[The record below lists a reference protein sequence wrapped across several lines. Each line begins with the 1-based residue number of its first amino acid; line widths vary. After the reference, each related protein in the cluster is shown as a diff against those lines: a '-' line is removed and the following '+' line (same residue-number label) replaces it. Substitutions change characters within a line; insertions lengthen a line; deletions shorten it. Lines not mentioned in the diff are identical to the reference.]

1 MVAPELTFPCFTMC
15 ITLSLP
21 LFLSAQSWYIAWH
34 PCPPFPLTYPK
45 IVSAKVMKVMV
56 ASRANLQSHPPF
68 TVPTVTAWHSAR
80 SFSLIIFF
88 ISSLRRP
95 QFHLSTHQPPDPG
108 RSTSGFRLTGS
119 LYTIPVPTKVWPDRR
134 QQQPALWH
142 HSRLLSHNIQVI
154 LTLAGFWKAPA
165 YAIDTPGLC
174 KVVPS

>member
-1 MVAPELTFPCFTMC
+1 MVVPELTFPCFTVC

-21 LFLSAQSWYIAWH
+21 PFLSAQSWYIAWH

-45 IVSAKVMKVMV
+45 IELAKVTKVMV

-68 TVPTVTAWHSAR
+68 TVPTVTAWHSAH

-108 RSTSGFRLTGS
+108 RSTSGFRLTGC
-119 LYTIPVPTKVWPDRR
+119 PTTCTTSSTFQAKRYR
-134 QQQPALWH
+134 YGE
-142 HSRLLSHNIQVI
+142 HSVTTES
-154 LTLAGFWKAPA
+154 
-165 YAIDTPGLC
+165 YAA
-174 KVVPS
+174 